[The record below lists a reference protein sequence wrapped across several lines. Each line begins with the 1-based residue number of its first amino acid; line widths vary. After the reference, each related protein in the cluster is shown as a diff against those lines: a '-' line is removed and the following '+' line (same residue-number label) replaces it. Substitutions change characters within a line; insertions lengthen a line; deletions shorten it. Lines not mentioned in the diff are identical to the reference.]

1 VSKAFEGKV
10 VLITGASSG
19 IGRATALA
27 FAAEGARVALG
38 ARRISEGEETVRL
51 IEEQGGEAH
60 FVVTDVSVPEQV
72 QALVETAVGRWQ
84 RLDFAVNNAG
94 IEGTP
99 FVRVAD
105 YSIDVWDQV
114 IDINLKGVFLSMKYE
129 VPHLLRSMSGTGPER
144 PSLQSEPSDGPA
156 ATGSVVP
163 LKVGSGSAIVNI
175 SSIAGLVGGA
185 GGAAY
190 HASKHGVIGLTK
202 TIAMEYAAKG
212 LRVNAV
218 CPAVIRTAMADRFFK
233 GMESATVDA
242 FHPMGR
248 TGTPEEAAA
257 AVLWL
262 CSPQASFITGQALA
276 VDGGLTAR

>member
-1 VSKAFEGKV
+1 MSKTFEGKV
-10 VLITGASSG
+10 VVITGGSAG
-19 IGRATALA
+19 IGRTTALA
-27 FAAEGARVALG
+27 FAAEGARVAIG
-38 ARRISEGEETVRL
+38 ARRVPDGQETVRL
-51 IEEQGGEAH
+51 IEQQGGQAL
-60 FVVTDVSVPEQV
+60 FVETDVSVPDQV
-72 QALVETAVGRWQ
+72 QALIEATVGRWQ

-99 FVRVAD
+99 FVPVTD

-114 IDINLKGVFLSMKYE
+114 IDVNLKGVFLAMKYE
-129 VPHLLRSMSGTGPER
+129 VPHLLRSMRGTTEPVAAGPLESSGGSGVPSGPV
-144 PSLQSEPSDGPA
+144 P
-156 ATGSVVP
+156 P
-163 LKVGSGSAIVNI
+163 LKQSGSAIVNI
-175 SSIAGLVGGA
+175 SSVAGLIGGV

-202 TIAMEYAAKG
+202 TVALEYATKG

-218 CPAVIRTAMADRFFK
+218 CPAVIRTEMAKRFFK
-233 GMESATVDA
+233 GLDDA
-242 FHPMGR
+242 VVENFHPMGR

-262 CSPQASFITGQALA
+262 CSPQASFVTGQALA